1 MLEALKLFFLAV
13 LQGVTEFLPVSSSGH
28 LAIFDKL
35 LGLNYAGLRVEI
47 MLHFGT
53 LVAVVFYYWKTLFGL
68 IRGVFTGK
76 RESLATAGLIIVGAV
91 PVAVAGVLL
100 NDWLER
106 KYDGDIAFIGGMLI
120 ITGIVLFSLRFLPKG
135 SDKKL
140 TWWRALVIGI
150 AQIAALLPGIS
161 RSGSTIAAA
170 RYLGLSGKNAADFSF
185 IVSIPLLFGATLLD
199 LMKGEEAC
207 AEAVGNPVPGWG
219 LLAPAMVV
227 AMITGY
233 LSIKWLMRAVA
244 GTRFWYFGIYCFI
257 AGVAAI
263 LLA

>member
-1 MLEALKLFFLAV
+1 MIEALKLFFLAV
-13 LQGVTEFLPVSSSGH
+13 LQGITEFLPVSSSGH

-53 LVAVVFYYWKTLFGL
+53 LVAVVFYYWKTIFDLV
-68 IRGVFTGK
+68 RGVFTGK
-76 RESLATAGLIIVGAV
+76 KESLATAGLIIIGAI
-91 PVAVAGVLL
+91 PIAVAGVLI
-100 NDWLER
+100 NDWLEE
-106 KYDGDIAFIGGMLI
+106 KYDGNIAFIGGMLI
-120 ITGIVLFSLRFLPKG
+120 ITGLVLFSLRFLPQN

-140 TWWRALVIGI
+140 TWWRALGIGI

-185 IVSIPLLFGATLLD
+185 IMSIPLLFGATVLD
-199 LMKGEEAC
+199 LLKGEEAG
-207 AEAVGNPVPGWG
+207 AVGNPAPGWG
-219 LLAPAMVV
+219 LLGPAMVI

-233 LSIKWLMRAVA
+233 FAIKLLMRAIT
-244 GTRFWYFGIYCFI
+244 GTKFWYFGVYCVI
-257 AGVAAI
+257 AGIAAI